1 MRKLAILAA
10 LASTALAAPAFARD
24 NAWYVGAEGGGMLLE
39 DLKFDVSPVL
49 PITGGQTTV
58 DSKVGFD
65 VDGIIG
71 YDFGMFRLEGEVGYK
86 RNRVNSITTGPS
98 RTPANIGGVG
108 APPATYPDAS
118 GKNSALSFM
127 VNGLLDFGGE
137 EGFSGYV
144 GGGAGVARVK
154 FSGYNVSGD
163 DFLNDSDSK
172 FAWQAIAGVRY
183 PVTTNVDV
191 GVKYRFFNV
200 RNVKVFD
207 RLGAEYE
214 GNWRSHSVLLSLV
227 YNFGEPAAPPPPPP
241 PPPPTPPPPPPPP
254 PPPVAETPGP
264 FIVFFDWDKS
274 DITAEAASILDNAAN
289 AYATT
294 GQARVQLAG
303 HADKS
308 GSDQY
313 NVGLSQR
320 RADAV
325 KAYLAGKG
333 VPDSVI
339 ATEAFGESRPLVDT
353 ADGVREPQNRRV
365 EITFGAGM

>member
-24 NAWYVGAEGGGMLLE
+24 NAWYVGIEGGAMLQE
-39 DLKFDVSPVL
+39 DLKFDVGPSAISP
-49 PITGGQTTV
+49 GGQAVV
-58 DSKVGFD
+58 DSKTGYD

-71 YDFGMFRLEGEVGYK
+71 YDLGMFRLEGEVAYK
-86 RNRVNSITTGPS
+86 RARVTEFDTTAS
-98 RTPANIGGVG
+98 RTPALIGPPAGAG
-108 APPATYPDAS
+108 APAGAYADAS

-127 VNGLLDFGGE
+127 ANALLDFGGE

-144 GGGAGVARVK
+144 GAGAGVARVK

-163 DFLNDSDSK
+163 DFLNDSDTK

-183 PVTTNVDV
+183 PVSTNVDV
-191 GVKYRFFNV
+191 GVKYRYFNV
-200 RNVKVFD
+200 RNAKVFD

-214 GNWRSHSVLLSLV
+214 GDWRSHSVLLSLV

-241 PPPPTPPPPPPPP
+241 P
-254 PPPVAETPGP
+254 VAEAPGP

-289 AYATT
+289 AYAPT

-308 GSDQY
+308 GGDQY

-333 VPDSVI
+333 VPDSAI
-339 ATEAFGESRPLVDT
+339 ATEAFGESKPLVDT